1 MSKQRY
7 HYPDHIRALALDM
20 ATKTGYAILENGAVR
35 GGMIEFKTPKRGR
48 VHLEDEPDGKKYGE
62 FLSWSNRMIAK
73 IKPQV
78 IFYEEPFMNI
88 QRPNSIKA
96 GYAWKAMLMGTA
108 AQYGI
113 PLCSYAAKTIKKSA
127 TGSGKA
133 EKEDMI
139 AAAKRDFPHLDI
151 VDDNMADA
159 LHVLAYGLA
168 ARFGVETLSF
178 DL

>member
-35 GGMIEFKTPKRGR
+35 GGTFVVKRRKGR
-48 VHLEDEPDGKKYGE
+48 RNLADEHEGKEYAD
-62 FLSWSNRMIAK
+62 FADWLTRIVAK
-73 IKPQV
+73 VQPQV
-78 IFYEEPFMNI
+78 IFYELPAMFKNPVTGYKPIAFRGFLLAEASRQGVPLQGYNI
-88 QRPNSIKA
+88 STVKKA
-96 GYAWKAMLMGTA
+96 
-108 AQYGI
+108 
-113 PLCSYAAKTIKKSA
+113 A
-127 TGSGKA
+127 TGNGHAK
-133 EKEDMI
+133 KPQMI